1 MARTTIDIDTS
12 LLRDLKRIQE
22 EEGKSLGRV
31 VSDLLSEALSARQ
44 GKGRRSVPFRWTSQD
59 MGARVDLNDKEAVAA
74 LLDEDRR

>member
-12 LLRDLKRIQE
+12 LLRELKRIQE
-22 EEGKSLGRV
+22 EEGKRLGRV
-31 VSDLLSEALSARQ
+31 VSDLLSEALAAHR
-44 GKGRRSVPFRWTSQD
+44 GKGRRPVPFRWSSQD